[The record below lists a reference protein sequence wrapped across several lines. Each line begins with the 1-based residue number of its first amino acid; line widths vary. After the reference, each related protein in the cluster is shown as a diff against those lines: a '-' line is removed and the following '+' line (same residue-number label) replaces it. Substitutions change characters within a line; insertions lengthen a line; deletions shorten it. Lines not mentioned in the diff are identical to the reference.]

1 MGYTSR
7 MIPVHPQLEI
17 WMKLSEALA
26 TAAATG
32 AERTYQALHR
42 RRGPAG
48 HTRRP
53 GFDTPMWNVCATL
66 LRDDLRQYG
75 AKAAL
80 ARYLGI
86 PRQRLSDFLA
96 GRRRLPDAEI
106 TLRMLH
112 WLAERRA
119 GHDPSV

>member
-1 MGYTSR
+1 

-17 WMKLSEALA
+17 WMKLSEALVV
-26 TAAATG
+26 AAATG

-48 HTRRP
+48 HARRP
-53 GFDTPMWNVCATL
+53 GVDTPMWNVCASL
-66 LRDDLRQYG
+66 LRKSLIHRG
-75 AKAAL
+75 SKAAL

-86 PRQRLSDFLA
+86 PRQRLSDYLT

-106 TLRMLH
+106 MLRMVH
-112 WLAERRA
+112 WLAERST

>member
-1 MGYTSR
+1 MGYTYW

-48 HTRRP
+48 HVRRP
-53 GFDTPMWNVCATL
+53 GLDTPMWNVCASLFRNQLHHRGT
-66 LRDDLRQYG
+66 
-75 AKAAL
+75 KAAL

-86 PRQRLSDFLA
+86 PRQRLSDFLT
-96 GRRRLPDAEI
+96 GRRRSPDAEI
-106 TLRMLH
+106 LLRMLH

>member
-1 MGYTSR
+1 MGYTFR

-17 WMKLSEALA
+17 WMELSEALA

-42 RRGPAG
+42 RRGTAG

-53 GFDTPMWNVCATL
+53 GFDTPMWNVCATM
-66 LRDDLRQYG
+66 LRDNLSRYG
-75 AKAAL
+75 DKAAL
-80 ARYLGI
+80 SRYLGI

-96 GRRRLPDAEI
+96 GRRRLPDAEVM
-106 TLRMLH
+106 LRMLH

-119 GHDPSV
+119 GRNPSI

>member
-1 MGYTSR
+1 MGYIHHMTP
-7 MIPVHPQLEI
+7 IHPQIEL

-42 RRGPAG
+42 RRGTSG

-53 GFDTPMWNVCATL
+53 GLDTPMWNVCASL
-66 LRDDLRQYG
+66 LRNHLNYRG
-75 AKAAL
+75 SKAAL

-86 PRQRLSDFLA
+86 PRQRLSDFLT

-106 TLRMLH
+106 MLRMLH
-112 WLAERRA
+112 WLSERRA

>member
-1 MGYTSR
+1 MGYTYW

-48 HTRRP
+48 HVRRP
-53 GFDTPMWNVCATL
+53 GLDTPMWNVCASL
-66 LRDDLRQYG
+66 LRNQLHHRG
-75 AKAAL
+75 SKAAL

-86 PRQRLSDFLA
+86 PRQRLSDFIT
-96 GRRRLPDAEI
+96 GRRRLPDAEVL
-106 TLRMLH
+106 LRMLH

-119 GHDPSV
+119 GRDPSV

>member
-1 MGYTSR
+1 

-42 RRGPAG
+42 RRGIAG
-48 HTRRP
+48 HTRKP
-53 GFDTPMWNVCATL
+53 GLDTPMWNVCASL
-66 LRDDLRQYG
+66 LRNDLRHHG

-106 TLRMLH
+106 MLRMLH

>member
-1 MGYTSR
+1 MGYTYW

-32 AERTYQALHR
+32 AEWTYQALQR

-48 HTRRP
+48 HVRRP
-53 GFDTPMWNVCATL
+53 GLDTPMWNVCATM
-66 LRDDLRQYG
+66 LREDLRRYG
-75 AKAAL
+75 AKAGL

-106 TLRMLH
+106 MLRMLH

-119 GHDPSV
+119 GRDPSV

>member
-1 MGYTSR
+1 
-7 MIPVHPQLEI
+7 
-17 WMKLSEALA
+17 MKLSEALA

-32 AERTYQALHR
+32 AERTYQALYR
-42 RRGPAG
+42 RRGTSG

-53 GFDTPMWNVCATL
+53 GLDTPMWNVCASL
-66 LRDDLRQYG
+66 LRNHLNYRG
-75 AKAAL
+75 SKAAL

-86 PRQRLSDFLA
+86 PRQRLSDFLT

-106 TLRMLH
+106 MLRMLH
-112 WLAERRA
+112 WLSERRA

>member
-1 MGYTSR
+1 
-7 MIPVHPQLEI
+7 MIPVHPQMEI

-42 RRGPAG
+42 RRGTAG
-48 HTRRP
+48 HARRP
-53 GFDTPMWNVCATL
+53 GFDTPMWNVCVSL
-66 LRDDLRQYG
+66 LRNNLHHHG

-86 PRQRLSDFLA
+86 PRQRLSDFLT

-106 TLRMLH
+106 MLRMLH

-119 GHDPSV
+119 GHDLSV

>member
-1 MGYTSR
+1 MGYTCL

-48 HTRRP
+48 HARRP
-53 GFDTPMWNVCATL
+53 GVDTPMWIVCAVM
-66 LRDDLRQYG
+66 LRNDLRKYG
-75 AKAAL
+75 DKAAL

-86 PRQRLSDFLA
+86 PRQRLSDFLT

-106 TLRMLH
+106 VLRMLH

-119 GHDPSV
+119 GRDPSV

>member
-1 MGYTSR
+1 
-7 MIPVHPQLEI
+7 MIPVHPQVEI

-32 AERTYQALHR
+32 AERTYQALQR

-48 HTRRP
+48 HARRP
-53 GFDTPMWNVCATL
+53 GFDTPMWNVCAAL
-66 LRDDLRQYG
+66 LRDKLRRYG
-75 AKAAL
+75 DKAAL

-86 PRQRLSDFLA
+86 PRQRLSDFLT

-106 TLRMLH
+106 ALRMLH

-119 GHDPSV
+119 GRNPSI